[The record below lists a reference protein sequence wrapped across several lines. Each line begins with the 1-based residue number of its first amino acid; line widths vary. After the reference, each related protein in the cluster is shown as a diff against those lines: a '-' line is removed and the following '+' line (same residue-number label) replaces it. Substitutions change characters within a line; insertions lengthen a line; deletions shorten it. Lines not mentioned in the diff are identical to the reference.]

1 MTGSL
6 ARRLLAL
13 ALVLGVATDI
23 LFRGNALGANVP
35 IDVALLLVAG
45 ALAAGP
51 ARIRRVDRL
60 DAWLA
65 PAALVFAAFVALRT
79 DPALVAV
86 DVCGAV
92 ILGGAALASLGG
104 RALMRADAGQVVGA
118 AGEMVL
124 ATIIGAI
131 PVLGA
136 VRPQPGE
143 RTRRAAP
150 AWAGPLLRGTL
161 VAVPLLVI
169 FGALFAAADAVFAS
183 AAGRVLE
190 LPFAL
195 PLGEI
200 AERSVSV
207 AVVAWIAAGVLVVA
221 AGFWVLVT
229 PPAESVRFAEDA
241 SDAGSA
247 DLGPA
252 GVAPGL
258 VAPGALASG
267 GDLASAGAPAGA
279 NAPTWA
285 DGGRPGEANAPT
297 EANGGRPGRFRIGT
311 LEAVVVLVLVDAL
324 FAAFVVLQVAY
335 LFGGLD
341 TLAAAGLTYADY
353 ARRGFFE
360 LLAAAALA
368 AGVVATLDARVRRR
382 SRLFV
387 GAALGLLVL
396 TGVTLVSSFL
406 RLRLYQDAYG
416 WTELRFWVLLS
427 IGWLAVALVAV
438 GVLVVLNRSGRLV
451 HVLGVL
457 GVAAVL
463 VANVA
468 GPQGFVAARNLERAL
483 DPSLVPPGGQ
493 AGLDAEYLSTLGDDA
508 VPAMVDA
515 LPGLSGPDRVAVRAT
530 LQERRRQLATDP
542 SLAGWPAWNLSRT
555 QARAALDTLAP

>member
-1 MTGSL
+1 M
-6 ARRLLAL
+6 
-13 ALVLGVATDI
+13 
-23 LFRGNALGANVP
+23 
-35 IDVALLLVAG
+35 
-45 ALAAGP
+45 
-51 ARIRRVDRL
+51 
-60 DAWLA
+60 
-65 PAALVFAAFVALRT
+65 ALRT

-118 AGEMVL
+118 AGEMAL

-143 RTRRAAP
+143 RAGRAAP

-161 VAVPLLVI
+161 VAVPLLMV

-183 AAGRVLE
+183 AAGRVLD

-221 AGFWVLVT
+221 AGFWVLVA
-229 PPAESVRFAEDA
+229 PPAESVRFAEHA
-241 SDAGSA
+241 GDAGSA
-247 DLGPA
+247 DLDSA
-252 GVAPGL
+252 DVAPGD
-258 VAPGALASG
+258 A
-267 GDLASAGAPAGA
+267 LASAGPMASAGA
-279 NAPTWA
+279 TA
-285 DGGRPGEANAPT
+285 EANAPT
-297 EANGGRPGRFRIGT
+297 GADGGRPGRFRIGT

-382 SRLFV
+382 NRLFV

-463 VANVA
+463 VANVV
-468 GPQGFVAARNLERAL
+468 GPQGFVAVRNLERAL

-493 AGLDAEYLSTLGDDA
+493 AGLDAAYLSTLGDDA

-515 LPGLSGPDRVAVRAT
+515 LPGLSGPDRLAVRAT

-542 SLAGWPAWNLSRT
+542 SLAGWPAWNLSRS
-555 QARAALDTLAP
+555 QARTALDTLAP

>member
-13 ALVLGVATDI
+13 ALVTGVATDI
-23 LFRGNALGANVP
+23 LFRGNALGANVAL
-35 IDVALLLVAG
+35 DVALLLAAG

-65 PAALVFAAFVALRT
+65 PAALAFAACVALRT

-86 DVCGAV
+86 DVFGAV

-118 AGEMVL
+118 AGEMAL

-143 RTRRAAP
+143 RAGRAAP
-150 AWAGPLLRGTL
+150 PWVGPLLRGTL
-161 VAVPLLVI
+161 VAVPLLVV

-221 AGFWVLVT
+221 AGSWVLVA
-229 PPAESVRFAEDA
+229 PPAESVRFAGDA
-241 SDAGSA
+241 GDAGSA
-247 DLGPA
+247 DL
-252 GVAPGL
+252 APGL
-258 VAPGALASG
+258 AS
-267 GDLASAGAPAGA
+267 DLAAAGAPARVNAPAGA
-279 NAPTWA
+279 N
-285 DGGRPGEANAPT
+285 GV
-297 EANGGRPGRFRIGT
+297 RPGRFRIGT
-311 LEAVVVLVLVDAL
+311 MEAVVVLVLVDAL
-324 FAAFVVLQVAY
+324 FAAFVLLQVAY

-368 AGVVATLDARVRRR
+368 AGLVATLDARVRRR
-382 SRLFV
+382 SRVFV

-438 GVLVVLNRSGRLV
+438 GLLVVLNRSGRLV

-463 VANVA
+463 VANVV
-468 GPQGFVAARNLERAL
+468 GPQGFVAVRNLERAL

-493 AGLDAEYLSTLGDDA
+493 AGLDAAYLSTLGDDA

-515 LPGLSGPDRVAVRAT
+515 LPGLAGPDRVAVHAT

-542 SLAGWPAWNLSRT
+542 SLAGWPAWNLSRS
-555 QARAALDTLAP
+555 QARTALDTLAPGR